1 MVILHSIIRHDWG
14 AITRIVTCYEL
25 VTTTTNFTSHKKF
38 KSTIVDVKEEA
49 KVRMEEEEREEEQEE
64 EPWGE
69 FNNKYENCKYFNKH
83 IIEICT

>member
-1 MVILHSIIRHDWG
+1 M
-14 AITRIVTCYEL
+14 
-25 VTTTTNFTSHKKF
+25 TTTTNFTSHKNF

-69 FNNKYENCKYFNKH
+69 FNDKYENCEYFNKQ
-83 IIEICT
+83 IIENLTFRNV